1 MSRTYRTEGKTE
13 VTHQSRGKM
22 RKCEMCDSSSLLD
35 EMYPVHDEHGVQI
48 GYVCEICSADW
59 EAMEDYDL
67 WVSPSPG

>member
-1 MSRTYRTEGKTE
+1 
-13 VTHQSRGKM
+13 M